1 MEQRVWRYRERIEK
15 LISPICERAERIL
28 ETGELEGAET
38 LVVALFCYAWPRFLF
53 FLVFLRFEWSES
65 PSEDTPIPS
74 QQ

>member
-28 ETGELEGAET
+28 ETGELET

-53 FLVFLRFEWSES
+53 FSVFLRFEWPES